1 MSRRVFGIDSGS
13 LTFRGL
19 TVTVLALLM
28 LIPVGMVRGVIDER
42 SASYQSVVQQVAAE
56 WGGEQ
61 TVIGPILLI
70 PVTERW
76 STLETVASDSAEEK
90 QIRREATRDDV
101 VAVLPEMLRIDASLD
116 AERRQRG
123 IYEAMVYTS
132 QVALKGRF
140 GSPEITAPI
149 GRTIDVHWDDATL
162 AIGISAPVGIHGVE
176 PPFITGG
183 ARSAQPGSLLAS
195 LPQGMHWRLRDARAL
210 ADNGEFSIEMSLHGS
225 AQIAFAP
232 VGATTRAEIVS
243 KWPHPG
249 FTGMMPT
256 QRTINADG
264 FDATWSVSSLSR
276 SHPQMFT
283 QSNAPPSLSDA
294 SLGVRLV
301 QPVFLYSLN
310 DRAVKYAV
318 LFITLTFVTLLV
330 FELVTA
336 ARVHYVQ
343 YALIGAALTMFYLLL
358 LALSEHVG
366 FGWAYAIA
374 AATVVLMITTYVAAA
389 LGRWRRAALVGTMQT
404 VTYAVLYVILRL
416 EDYALITGTVALLV
430 ALAALMYFTR
440 TLSGGPSV
448 AVGMAASSA
457 AQ

>member
-1 MSRRVFGIDSGS
+1 M
-13 LTFRGL
+13 
-19 TVTVLALLM
+19 
-28 LIPVGMVRGVIDER
+28 
-42 SASYQSVVQQVAAE
+42 
-56 WGGEQ
+56 
-61 TVIGPILLI
+61 
-70 PVTERW
+70 
-76 STLETVASDSAEEK
+76 
-90 QIRREATRDDV
+90 
-101 VAVLPEMLRIDASLD
+101 
-116 AERRQRG
+116 
-123 IYEAMVYTS
+123 
-132 QVALKGRF
+132 
-140 GSPEITAPI
+140 
-149 GRTIDVHWDDATL
+149 HWDDATL
-162 AIGISAPVGIHGVE
+162 AVGISAPVGIHDVE
-176 PPFITGG
+176 PPLISGG
-183 ARSAQPGSLLAS
+183 SRAAEPGSLLAAQ
-195 LPQGMHWRLRDARAL
+195 PQGMHWRLRDARAL

-232 VGATTRAEIVS
+232 IGATTQAEIVS

-249 FTGMMPT
+249 FIGMMPT

-264 FDATWSVSSLSR
+264 FDARWSVSSLSR
-276 SHPQMFT
+276 SYPQVFA
-283 QSNAPPSLSDA
+283 QSNSPPSLSDA
-294 SLGVRLV
+294 NLGVRLV

-330 FELVTA
+330 FELVTE

-389 LGRWRRAALVGTMQT
+389 LGRWRRSVLVGAMQA
-404 VTYAVLYVILRL
+404 VTYAVLYVILQL

-430 ALAALMYFTR
+430 ALGALMYFTR
-440 TLSGGPSV
+440 TLSGGPGV
-448 AVGMAASSA
+448 AVGVPAASA